1 MSIFVSMVYNRCME
15 VMEETA
21 IRQLGRQDVPQM
33 RDLFRET
40 VLNVNARDYTS
51 EEVEDWAS
59 CGESEG
65 RWEELLAG
73 NEFVGAF
80 DGRGV
85 LTGFASMDKNG
96 HLHSMFVH
104 KDFQRRGI
112 GTRLLGEVERIAR
125 RNGAGCIT
133 SEVSLTARPFFERM
147 GYETVKVQ
155 KARARRLELTNF
167 VMRKRLECKYEGLF
181 RPIDR
186 GTWKR
191 APYFEHYFNK
201 IRCTYSITVDI
212 DISDVIAYK
221 EKNHT
226 KLYPLLIYAVAKAVN
241 GHEEFR
247 TVIDDRGEPGIWET
261 VSPCY
266 TVFHKEDG
274 SFSNV
279 WTEWNDDLRGFLEAF
294 GRDMEVY
301 GENSGI
307 DAKPSAPPNTFPIS
321 SLPWET
327 FTGFNLNIFADGSY
341 LLPIFT
347 FGKYFHKDGRCL
359 IPLAV
364 QVHHAVCDGF
374 HVSRLIEDIRRIC
387 RGFGERAQR

>member
-1 MSIFVSMVYNRCME
+1 MKIMGSM
-15 VMEETA
+15 T
-21 IRQLGRQDVPQM
+21 IRPLAEQDIPQM
-33 RDLFRET
+33 KALFRDT
-40 VLNVNARDYTS
+40 VLNVNARDYTE

-59 CGESEG
+59 CGDSDG
-65 RWEELLAG
+65 RWKELLAE
-73 NEFVGAF
+73 NEYVGAF

-85 LTGFASMDKNG
+85 LTGFASMNKDG
-96 HLHSMFVH
+96 YLHSMFVH
-104 KDFQRRGI
+104 KDFQRSGI
-112 GTRLLGEVERIAR
+112 ATLLLVQVERIAQR
-125 RNGAGCIT
+125 FGADCIT
-133 SEVSLTARPFFERM
+133 SEVSLTARPFFERK
-147 GYETVKVQ
+147 GYETIKVQ
-155 KARARRLELTNF
+155 KARAMRLELTNF
-167 VMRKRLECKYEGLF
+167 LMRKRLVCKSEGLF

-191 APYFEHYFNK
+191 TRYFEHYFNK

-212 DISDVIAYK
+212 DISDVIAFK
-221 EKNHT
+221 EKKHT
-226 KLYPLLIYAVAKAVN
+226 KLYPLLVYAVAKAVN

-247 TVIDDRGEPGIWET
+247 TVIDDRGELGIWES

-266 TVFHKEDG
+266 TVFHEEDR
-274 SFSNV
+274 SFSNI
-279 WTEWNDDLRGFLEAF
+279 WTEWDDDLQGFLVAF

-301 GENSGI
+301 GQNSGI
-307 DAKPSAPPNTFPIS
+307 DAKPGTPPNTFPIS

-387 RGFGERAQR
+387 RSFGE